1 MGKRK
6 NPRSGAIIRYF
17 KALWQIF
24 LIDMYKVY
32 LNIASPVRRK
42 KNWHNITNFIS
53 LMYRRIIKEKVPREA
68 GSLAYTTILGFIPFI
83 TFIVMLAPDLP
94 FLNLKDKIAD
104 FVAQNFIPGSADA
117 VMSMISEMIERR
129 MGLNIMVFVI
139 LLISSYLLFE
149 NIRNTF
155 DRILN
160 THAPQSSDVF
170 SQFIKFFGTL
180 VFGLVIMVLLFSSSS
195 LPIISRLL
203 KMPIFTWIAYIFP
216 FVIQFLALLFLYMLM
231 PSAKIQRSSLIR
243 GTFWATVI
251 WVLVKSGFDYYIYNL
266 TSYQAVYG
274 VLAALPIFLFWIY
287 VNWLIILGGIVLVS
301 VIDNQKSEELIQKVP
316 QKIVRISMELYAD
329 DKLSESLKGYISKKE
344 IKDFVELIDEDG
356 NNE

>member
-1 MGKRK
+1 MGKK
-6 NPRSGAIIRYF
+6 KRSGSGGISGFF
-17 KALWQIF
+17 KGLWQA
-24 LIDMYKVY
+24 LLLSLYKLY

-42 KNWHNITNFIS
+42 RNWQSVTGFLR
-53 LMYRRIIKEKVPREA
+53 LMLNRIIKEKVPREA
-68 GSLAYTTILGFIPFI
+68 GSLAYTTILGFIPFV

-117 VMSMISEMIERR
+117 VMKMISEMIERR

-149 NIRNTF
+149 NIRSTF

-160 THAPQSSDVF
+160 THAPQSTDFF

-203 KMPIFTWIAYIFP
+203 KMPLFNLLSYVFP
-216 FVIQFLALLFLYMLM
+216 FLIQFLALLFLYMLM
-231 PSAKIQRSSLIR
+231 PSAKIKRSSLIR
-243 GTFWATVI
+243 GTFWATLI
-251 WVLVKSGFDYYIYNL
+251 WVFIKYGFDYYIYNL

-316 QKIVRISMELYAD
+316 QKIVRISMELYTD
-329 DKLSESLKGYISKKE
+329 DKLSERLKGYISKKE